1 MYPRTN
7 YEMTKEDLAKLLNA
21 CKSTPVMMIGGTT
34 GRTPQENAN
43 TAWEILGEK
52 MGFDHMTV
60 RPISGK
66 STEFFSAVP
75 SETESQKTE
84 REYEVEA

>member
-7 YEMTKEDLAKLLNA
+7 YEMTKSDKKKLLDA
-21 CKSTPVMMIGGTT
+21 CQPVPYIVVGGILP
-34 GRTPQENAN
+34 RSPQENAN
-43 TAWEILGEK
+43 SAWNALGEK

>member
-21 CKSTPVMMIGGTT
+21 CKRTPVMMIGGTT
-34 GRTPQENAN
+34 GRTPQGKAN
-43 TAWEILGEK
+43 TVWEILGKK

-60 RPISGK
+60 RPIIGK
-66 STEFFSAVP
+66 GTEFFSAVP